1 MAINTSNYPRKI
13 FKFIRTS
20 AKSNHM
26 NILKSGSLRERD
38 SSDRLGR
45 AMLIAYIILFLLFM
59 VLPLGSLI
67 IKSLQDRSGDFVGV
81 ANYAIYLQEPALF
94 QSLFNS
100 LFVAIL
106 STVIVLVTAFL
117 FAYALTRT
125 CMPFKGFF
133 RLVALIPLLSPSI
146 LAAIALVYW
155 FGNQGWLKS
164 LLMGESI
171 YGPIGIISASVY
183 WTFPH
188 ALIILTT
195 ALSLSDS
202 RLYEAAEV
210 LQTSKLRAFFTI
222 TIPGARYGII
232 STAFVVFTQVFTDFG
247 VPKVIGGNYNVLATD
262 IYKEVVG
269 MQNFQMGAV
278 ISMVLLVP
286 AMVAFF
292 IDHYSRKKQTSL
304 LTARSV
310 VFKPKKGRG
319 LDMIMLGYCS
329 VISVIIILMIGM
341 AQFGAL
347 VKFWPYNLNLT
358 LSHYR
363 FEVAGLGWDSFY
375 NSIRLAFYTA
385 IFGTIIIFT
394 GSYLVEKLRAD
405 ARLRS
410 VVQMFALIPMAV
422 PGLVLGLSFIFFFN
436 AKDNPLN
443 FIYATIAILV
453 INTIVH
459 FYTVSHL
466 TAVTA
471 LKQMDR
477 EFESVSLSL
486 KIPLFRMF
494 SRVTVPVCLPTIFD
508 ISIYLFVNA
517 MTTVSGVIFLYT
529 YDTTLA
535 SVSAIHLDEQGDV
548 AGAAAMAMLIVYVS
562 IFVRLMHTIITK
574 GVLRRTQGWRQRSSD
589 PV

>member
-1 MAINTSNYPRKI
+1 MNLL
-13 FKFIRTS
+13 KFANIRRG
-20 AKSNHM
+20 K
-26 NILKSGSLRERD
+26 D
-38 SSDRLGR
+38 SSDRVGQI
-45 AMLIAYIILFLLFM
+45 MLATYILLFAVFL

-67 IKSLQDRSGDFVGV
+67 YKSLQNKQGEFVGLS
-81 ANYAIYLQEPALF
+81 NYNLYLQEPALF
-94 QSLFNS
+94 LSLFNS
-100 LFVAIL
+100 LFIAIS
-106 STVIVLVTAFL
+106 STIIVVILAFL
-117 FAYALTRT
+117 FSYALTRT

-146 LAAIALVYW
+146 LAAIALIYW
-155 FGNQGWLKS
+155 FGNQGVLKHF
-164 LLMGESI
+164 LLGHSI
-171 YGPIGIISASVY
+171 YGPIGIIMASVY

-195 ALSLSDS
+195 SLSLSDS

-210 LQTSKLRAFFTI
+210 LKTSKLRAFFTI

-232 STAFVVFTQVFTDFG
+232 STAFVIFTLVFTDFG

-269 MQNFQMGAV
+269 QQNFQMGAV

-292 IDHYSRKKQTSL
+292 IDRYSRKKQISL
-304 LTARSV
+304 LTSRSV
-310 VFKPKKGRG
+310 VFKPKKHFNV
-319 LDMIMLGYCS
+319 DMTMLGFCS
-329 VISVIIILMIGM
+329 ILAIIILLMIGM

-347 VKFWPYNLNLT
+347 VKFWPYNLQLT
-358 LSHYR
+358 LSNYG
-363 FEVAGLGWDSFY
+363 FEVAGLGWESFY
-375 NSIRLAFYTA
+375 NSVRLALFTA
-385 IFGTIIIFT
+385 IFGTIIIFI
-394 GSYLVEKLRAD
+394 GSYLVEKLRTDEKTRGA
-405 ARLRS
+405 
-410 VVQMFALIPMAV
+410 VQFFALMPMAV
-422 PGLVLGLSFIFFFN
+422 PGLVLGLSYIFFFN

-443 FIYATIAILV
+443 FIYATMIILV
-453 INTIVH
+453 VNTIVH

-471 LKQMDR
+471 LKQMDK

-486 KIPLFRMF
+486 KIPIYKMF
-494 SRVTVPVCLPTIFD
+494 WRVTLPVCLPPIFD

-517 MTTVSGVIFLYT
+517 MTTVSGVIFIYS

-548 AGAAAMAMLIVYVS
+548 AAAAAMAMLIVYVS
-562 IFVRLMHTIITK
+562 IAVRLMHTIITK
-574 GVLRRTQGWRQRSSD
+574 GILKRTQAWRYNVSD
-589 PV
+589 TN